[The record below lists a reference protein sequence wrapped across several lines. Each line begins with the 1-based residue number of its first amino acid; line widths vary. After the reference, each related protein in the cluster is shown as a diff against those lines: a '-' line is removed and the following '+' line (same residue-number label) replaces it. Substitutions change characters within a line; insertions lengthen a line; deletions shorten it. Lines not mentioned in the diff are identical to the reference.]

1 MFRDKRFRN
10 QPSGS
15 PGGGTVAESNSKFSH
30 SLRLKADASP
40 MHYRLQQEIR
50 RRIESGQWVP
60 GSVIPPERKMAQ
72 ENGVSL
78 GTVRTAILNLVSE
91 GLLYRIQGKG
101 TLVSGTKMIRENV
114 RYYRFTEDFGKREA
128 IPQLKFLDLAKIEGR
143 PEINRRLRSERA
155 EALYRL
161 RRLILIS
168 KRPAVLSAS
177 FLPRRLFESLEEFP
191 PSRFEAVPL
200 YLALEDHFGLPTL
213 SNSELISAVPAQAE
227 EAAFLRIAEGTPI
240 LAVEMLA
247 YTYRNRPYEY
257 RISFCLTK
265 GRKLLR
271 EY

>member
-1 MFRDKRFRN
+1 
-10 QPSGS
+10 
-15 PGGGTVAESNSKFSH
+15 
-30 SLRLKADASP
+30 

-60 GSVIPPERKMAQ
+60 GSAIPPERKLAQ
-72 ENGVSL
+72 ESAVSL

-143 PEINRRLRSERA
+143 PEVNRRLRRDRA
-155 EALYRL
+155 EALYQLKRL
-161 RRLILIS
+161 VLIS
-168 KRPAVLSAS
+168 RRPAVFSVS
-177 FLPRRLFESLEEFP
+177 FLPCRLFAGLEEFP
-191 PSRFEAVPL
+191 PSRFEKVPL

-213 SNSELISAVPAQAE
+213 SNSELISVVPAEAE
-227 EAAFLRIAEGTPI
+227 EAAFLRVAEGTPI

-257 RISFCLTK
+257 RISYCLSR

-271 EY
+271 KY